1 MHAGGACD
9 IGQKVAVMMI
19 TDISISGGY
28 RKKISETQKY
38 EIKLTDDCNRSR

>member
-28 RKKISETQKY
+28 RKKSA
-38 EIKLTDDCNRSR
+38 KLREV